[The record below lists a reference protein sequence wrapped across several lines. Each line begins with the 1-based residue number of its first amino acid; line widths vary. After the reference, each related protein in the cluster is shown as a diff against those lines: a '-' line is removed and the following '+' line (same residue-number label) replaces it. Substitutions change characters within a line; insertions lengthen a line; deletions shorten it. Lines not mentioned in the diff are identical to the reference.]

1 MQGQATP
8 GGSSIGIIAA
18 SSSSSNSSIIITGS
32 ITDTNLFRDVQSG
45 RFEGGIGHICLHGCA
60 LPDFRFDC
68 FKVG

>member
-8 GGSSIGIIAA
+8 GGSSIGVITA
-18 SSSSSNSSIIITGS
+18 SSSSSIIIITGS

-60 LPDFRFDC
+60 FSDFRFDC